1 MLTLKSILSL
11 LAPIVCLATV
21 VSALPAHQLD
31 KRAKAQVFRSCT
43 VPNTVALTFDDG
55 PYSFGNDLVNMLNA
69 AGVKGTFFLSTFYH
83 SLSAST
89 TADTLVRSDWVDGNN
104 WACIYNED
112 MSRNIKHA
120 FDTGHQIASHTW
132 SHKDLRTLSW
142 DQLHDEM
149 WRVEQA
155 IQRITGAMPAFVRPP
170 FGDYNDLVLE
180 AAGARGQTIANW
192 DFDSED
198 GKSATVARQKGL
210 YDAVVA
216 AHPSSILSLQHE
228 VHQTSVYEVLPYA
241 IEKLKGA
248 GYRFVTVSECLNI
261 RPYQTIGAPAP
272 RDVSFL
278 PSFLLYLPGVRCQVW
293 GPKI

>member
-1 MLTLKSILSL
+1 MLTLKLILSL
-11 LAPIVCLATV
+11 LAPIVCLVTV

-55 PYSFGNDLVNMLNA
+55 PYSYGNDLVNMLNA
-69 AGVKGTFFLSTFYH
+69 AGVKGTFFL
-83 SLSAST
+83 
-89 TADTLVRSDWVDGNN
+89 
-104 WACIYNED
+104 
-112 MSRNIKHA
+112 K
-120 FDTGHQIASHTW
+120 
-132 SHKDLRTLSW
+132 
-142 DQLHDEM
+142 
-149 WRVEQA
+149 A
-155 IQRITGAMPAFVRPP
+155 IQRITGAIPAFVRPP

-248 GYRFVTVSECLNI
+248 GYRFVTVAECLNI
-261 RPYQTIGAPAP
+261 RPYQTLGAPAP
-272 RDVSFL
+272 RDV
-278 PSFLLYLPGVRCQVW
+278 W

>member
-1 MLTLKSILSL
+1 MLILKLLLRL
-11 LAPIVCLATV
+11 LAPIACLATV
-21 VSALPAHQLD
+21 VSALPAQQFE

-55 PYSFGNDLVNMLNA
+55 PYTYGNDLVNMLNN
-69 AGVKGTFFLSTFYH
+69 AGVKGTFFLN
-83 SLSAST
+83 
-89 TADTLVRSDWVDGNN
+89 GNN
-104 WACIYNED
+104 WVCIYNEE
-112 MSRNIKHA
+112 MTRNIKHT

-142 DQLHDEM
+142 DQVHDEM

-180 AAGARGQTIANW
+180 AAGARGQTVANW

-228 VHQTSVYEVLPYA
+228 VHQSSVYEVLPYA

-248 GYRFVTVSECLNI
+248 GYRFVTVAECLNI
-261 RPYQTIGAPAP
+261 RPYQTIGAPES
-272 RDVSFL
+272 RDASW
-278 PSFLLYLPGVRCQVW
+278 RC
-293 GPKI
+293 